1 MKRLLWAVLPVSLVM
16 LVACGRVDS
25 AAPSC
30 VLPPGINVGSDI
42 TLLVSLGPQP
52 VKVLAIAPASCWVQ
66 VQWVQMNP
74 GFTKSTRTMETYW
87 INPQGLVGISTEKG
101 KEIQPGQGGQ

>member
-16 LVACGRVDS
+16 LVACSRVDS
-25 AAPSC
+25 AGQSC
-30 VLPPGINVGSDI
+30 VLPPGVTVGADI
-42 TLLVSLGPQP
+42 TLLLSMGPHP
-52 VKVLAIAPASCWVQ
+52 VKVLAIDPASCWVQ
-66 VQWVQMNP
+66 VRWEQMNP

-101 KEIQPGQGGQ
+101 KEIQKGKGGQ

>member
-1 MKRLLWAVLPVSLVM
+1 MNRFLWAVLPVSLVM
-16 LVACGRVDS
+16 LVACSRVDS
-25 AAPSC
+25 GAPSC
-30 VLPPGINVGSDI
+30 VLPPGINVGAEI

-52 VKVLAIAPASCWVQ
+52 AKVLAIDPASCWVQ

-87 INPQGLVGISTEKG
+87 INPQGLLGISTEKG